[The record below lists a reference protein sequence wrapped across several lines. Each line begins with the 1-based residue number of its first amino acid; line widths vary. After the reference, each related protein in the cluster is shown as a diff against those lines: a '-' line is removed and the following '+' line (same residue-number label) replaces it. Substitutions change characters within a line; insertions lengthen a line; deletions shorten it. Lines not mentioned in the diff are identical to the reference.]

1 VLAVALPAIFIG
13 ARCIRPGDA
22 PARSADVKRA
32 AAGIRGYVRDGAA
45 TYLAVP
51 RWYVVYSIEEYAQSL
66 SASPS
71 RFPYL
76 AAGRQYWE
84 YYGAMCEAT
93 GGVYPV
99 DVRAH
104 LVLGVI
110 GVGFTAE
117 SVAKGAWENTAGRL
131 TEWLGGHGTEEDGF
145 ARRTAAEYGRFV
157 HTAPWYEFPFGARL
171 VALWRETAHW
181 GRAPARKWERKLALS
196 AEYGVKAASAWLV
209 RQGVDALQEPEAQR
223 IHAWIEPAPPSV
235 LADRRVRRV
244 KDVERGGVV
253 VTLPRFEPFAEVV
266 RALVRQGRALPRH
279 RRQRRDRGER
289 RRPPRRAT
297 GSERRRDGLQRA
309 DPHRSSGGPAGAA
322 DAGDGAPRR
331 APRARPC
338 GRAAGARLRLLS
350 PARQFV
356 RERPASASRQG
367 TQARAA
373 LPAGLTALM

>member
-13 ARCIRPGDA
+13 ARCIRPGDAA

-223 IHAWIEPAPPSV
+223 THAWIEPAPPSV

-266 RALVRQGRALPRH
+266 RALVRQGARFRDIAGNDAIAVSVVARRAAQLDPSAGATVFSAPILTDPAAVRLVLRTPVTALHAALP
-279 RRQRRDRGER
+279 
-289 RRPPRRAT
+289 A
-297 GSERRRDGLQRA
+297 L
-309 DPHRSSGGPAGAA
+309 DP
-322 DAGDGAPRR
+322 
-331 APRARPC
+331 
-338 GRAAGARLRLLS
+338 AGARL
-350 PARQFV
+350 
-356 RERPASASRQG
+356 ERVYDY
-367 TQARAA
+367 
-373 LPAGLTALM
+373 